1 MTEQATNQTSDDKD
15 APQVAVE
22 TGAVAE
28 ADDTTYDE
36 REAYGWEFHKLPL
49 LIAAVLTVLFYAFV
63 FFYVKY

>member
-1 MTEQATNQTSDDKD
+1 MTEQAKSQTPED
-15 APQVAVE
+15 APQAAVE
-22 TGAVAE
+22 TDAAVE
-28 ADDTTYDE
+28 ADDGTYDE